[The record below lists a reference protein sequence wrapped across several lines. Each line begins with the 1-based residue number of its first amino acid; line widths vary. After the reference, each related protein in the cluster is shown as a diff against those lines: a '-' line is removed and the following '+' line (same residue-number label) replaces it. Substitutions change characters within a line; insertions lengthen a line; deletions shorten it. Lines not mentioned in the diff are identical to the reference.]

1 MGKYAEARKIGD
13 EAVALGVETAPT
25 RRLLYQLG
33 ILAADGSAPTHLAWA
48 KDKPREFDLVSAQAQ
63 VAAYEGRLH
72 DARELYR
79 RASELATAQRLGGTA
94 SGYAAQLAW
103 TEALYGLPA
112 DALPAIHRTLAA
124 APQAEGPG
132 TLPRFRAAAA
142 LAISGAASEAL
153 PLVARAEQAYPDA
166 TFVRTLLTPVTRAAM
181 ALHQQRPDAALQAL
195 EDAASTELGTVA
207 GLVPSYLRA
216 EAYRLKGSTTE
227 ALREYGR
234 ILSHRGVDPFAPM
247 VALSHLGIAR
257 THARAG
263 DLAASRQAY
272 ERLFDIWKSADADFT
287 PLIAARAEYARLTTT
302 PGP

>member
-1 MGKYAEARKIGD
+1 M
-13 EAVALGVETAPT
+13 ETAPT

-33 ILAADGSAPTHLAWA
+33 ILAGDGSAAAHLAWA

-63 VAAYEGRLH
+63 VAACEGRLH

-79 RASELATAQRLGGTA
+79 RASELAIAQRLQGTA

-103 TEALYGLPA
+103 TEALYGNPV
-112 DALPAIHRTLAA
+112 DAATTVRRILAA
-124 APQAEGPG
+124 APQSEGPG

-142 LAISGAASEAL
+142 LAVAGAASDAM
-153 PLVARAEQAYPDA
+153 PLVTRAEQDYPEA
-166 TFVRTLLTPVTRAAM
+166 TFVRTLLGPVTRAAI
-181 ALHQQRPDAALQAL
+181 ALRQQKPDTALQAL

-216 EAYRLKGSTTE
+216 EAYRQKGAAAE
-227 ALREYGR
+227 AIREYGT

-257 THARAG
+257 TQARAG
-263 DLAASRQAY
+263 DLAASRRAY
-272 ERLFDIWKSADADFT
+272 EQLFAIWKSADADL
-287 PLIAARAEYARLTTT
+287 PLLVAARAEYARLSTT
-302 PGP
+302 PNP